1 MGADLM
7 VAICE
12 MTVSQDEAFQRASK
26 LVDDNLAELVK
37 TLDEWGTG
45 PWAGIESESPTKDE
59 ALEYLRDQIGIV
71 YSYMSRRDC
80 VPLNIDGKVYALT
93 GGMSWGDTPTEA
105 YDAFSVCS
113 ALSLTD

>member
-12 MTVSQDEAFQRASK
+12 MKVSQDEAIKRASK
-26 LVDDNLAELVK
+26 LVDDNLAGVVE
-37 TLDEWGTG
+37 TLADWGTG
-45 PWAGIESESPTKDE
+45 PWAGTESELPTKDE
-59 ALEYLRDQIGIV
+59 VLEYLRGEIEVV

-80 VPLNIDGKVYALT
+80 VPLHIDGKVYALT

-105 YDAFSVCS
+105 YDSFNVCG